1 MRRKGRFWPLM
12 PYAPTALDRA
22 GMEGGEVQ
30 DFTLG
35 CALTQGT
42 SGINV
47 ARHAILRCRSSMSCA
62 HRYHRPAMRIRPV
75 CHRDGRKP
83 KSGPATTV
91 MLAEVHGRIAG
102 ICLYFPMYSSWLGE
116 SGLYIQDLFVNEEF
130 RSARI
135 GEKLLRQFGLFKRKR
150 VSTCGLPLL
159 GSAFRAETGANLRAL
174 ITMLLPTNSGQ
185 KA

>member
-12 PYAPTALDRA
+12 PHAPTALDRA

-47 ARHAILRCRSSMSCA
+47 ARHAIFAAGLPCRVPTA
-62 HRYHRPAMRIRPV
+62 IIDRIRPV

-102 ICLYFPMYSSWLGE
+102 ICLYFPMYSS
-116 SGLYIQDLFVNEEF
+116 
-130 RSARI
+130 
-135 GEKLLRQFGLFKRKR
+135 
-150 VSTCGLPLL
+150 
-159 GSAFRAETGANLRAL
+159 
-174 ITMLLPTNSGQ
+174 
-185 KA
+185 

>member
-1 MRRKGRFWPLM
+1 MRDTVIVVTARTAVGKAYRGAFNASQGPVLAAHAIRAHCLGSRWDGGRRSTRFHARLR
-12 PYAPTALDRA
+12 TDA
-22 GMEGGEVQ
+22 GHQ
-30 DFTLG
+30 RHQC
-35 CALTQGT
+35 CA
-42 SGINV
+42 
-47 ARHAILRCRSSMSCA
+47 ARHLRCRSSMSCA

-116 SGLYIQDLFVNEEF
+116 SGLYIQDLFVHEEF

-135 GEKLLRQFGLFKRKR
+135 GEKLLRQF
-150 VSTCGLPLL
+150 
-159 GSAFRAETGANLRAL
+159 
-174 ITMLLPTNSGQ
+174 
-185 KA
+185 